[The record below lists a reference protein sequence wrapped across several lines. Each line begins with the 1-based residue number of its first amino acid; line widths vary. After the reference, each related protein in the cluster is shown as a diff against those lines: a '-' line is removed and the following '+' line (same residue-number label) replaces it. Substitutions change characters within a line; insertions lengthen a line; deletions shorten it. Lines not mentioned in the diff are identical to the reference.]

1 MKNDFLPNGTVVL
14 LKEAD
19 HRIMIYGRKQKDI
32 ETGKIFD
39 YAGCFYPEG
48 IQDTSKV
55 MLFNAEDIRL
65 VFFIGFQDF
74 EELAYRDALAEA
86 WSKEK

>member
-1 MKNDFLPNGTVVL
+1 MINNYLPNGSVVL
-14 LKEAD
+14 LKGMD

-32 ETGKIFD
+32 ETGKLFD

-48 IQDTSKV
+48 IQNTNEV

-65 VFFIGFQDF
+65 VFFLGFQDY
-74 EELAYRDALAEA
+74 EELAYRDALREV
-86 WSKEK
+86 WDSK